1 MSTHS
6 LESNILI
13 VNADKQINFLLE
25 RILKSAG
32 HEVCICEDNDIL
44 DKLAK
49 TRGSALVMIG
59 ENIGREKCIHLIE
72 SIRKRFPVLPILLF
86 VDQDS
91 HDLLKNAL
99 KAGIS
104 DYMCLPLRS
113 DEIMATVQSGLEKT
127 AELKKYV
134 LLESQKAT
142 KQLQQRV
149 SELET
154 LSRLGRSVTS
164 SLDLDSVLAS
174 IVDAAVEVTGAEEGS
189 LLLLDDETGE
199 LYVRAS
205 RNFNDEF
212 VQTFRLPI
220 DDTLAGKVIQTGKPV
235 TLDENTPK
243 KIKTSY
249 LVHSLIYVPL
259 TLNDKV
265 FGVLGVDNRNKRL
278 IFRQDDVSVLSAMAE
293 FAVIAIENARLYDE
307 TNSERNKLETILTR
321 IQDGVLVLDHENR
334 IMLVNQTA
342 ISALKLP
349 DLPII
354 GQPIINVLDNI
365 ELLGMLEVC
374 GQSISN
380 RTEVI
385 AEDGRVFNAILT
397 PIPEV
402 GIAMTFHDVTYL
414 KKLDHIKSEFVS
426 TVSHDLRSPLTAIMG
441 YVELIDRAG
450 PVTELQLEF
459 IHRVQASVQNITN
472 LVNDLV
478 NLGRIEAG
486 FDERKELINLQQI
499 INLSIEN
506 FQKQINNKHIK
517 ILVDIKGRP
526 ELQGNPIQI
535 RQMID
540 HLMDNAI
547 KYSSPESDITIQA
560 ISEQNQIIFQITDT
574 GCGIPP
580 VDLPFIFDKFYR
592 SGNISSEIPGT
603 GLGLA
608 IVKSIVEKHLGRI
621 WVDSALNVGSTF
633 TIVLPANQ

>member
-1 MSTHS
+1 
-6 LESNILI
+6 
-13 VNADKQINFLLE
+13 
-25 RILKSAG
+25 
-32 HEVCICEDNDIL
+32 
-44 DKLAK
+44 
-49 TRGSALVMIG
+49 
-59 ENIGREKCIHLIE
+59 
-72 SIRKRFPVLPILLF
+72 
-86 VDQDS
+86 
-91 HDLLKNAL
+91 
-99 KAGIS
+99 
-104 DYMCLPLRS
+104 
-113 DEIMATVQSGLEKT
+113 
-127 AELKKYV
+127 
-134 LLESQKAT
+134 
-142 KQLQQRV
+142 
-149 SELET
+149 
-154 LSRLGRSVTS
+154 
-164 SLDLDSVLAS
+164 
-174 IVDAAVEVTGAEEGS
+174 
-189 LLLLDDETGE
+189 
-199 LYVRAS
+199 
-205 RNFNDEF
+205 
-212 VQTFRLPI
+212 
-220 DDTLAGKVIQTGKPV
+220 
-235 TLDENTPK
+235 
-243 KIKTSY
+243 
-249 LVHSLIYVPL
+249 
-259 TLNDKV
+259 
-265 FGVLGVDNRNKRL
+265 
-278 IFRQDDVSVLSAMAE
+278 
-293 FAVIAIENARLYDE
+293 
-307 TNSERNKLETILTR
+307 
-321 IQDGVLVLDHENR
+321 VLVLDHENR

-342 ISALKLP
+342 VSALKLP

-414 KKLDHIKSEFVS
+414 KKLDRIKSEFVS

-506 FQKQINNKHIK
+506 FQKQINNKHLK

-547 KYSSPESDITIQA
+547 KYSSPESDISIQA